1 MSVSDALV
9 DVVLDELPQRR
20 RNRLR
25 GLLDWLAEIAK
36 PPAGVRLVS
45 DDGVAFSG
53 VVVVEDSRP
62 ILMLAFRTRGT
73 PLQQE
78 RLGHQRCMLPVDHEL
93 WANRL
98 DATFK

>member
-20 RNRLR
+20 RTRLR
-25 GLLDWLAEIAK
+25 GLLDWLTDIAK
-36 PPAGVRLVS
+36 PPVGVRLVS
-45 DDGVAFSG
+45 DDGGAFSG

-62 ILMLAFRTRGT
+62 ILMLAFRTGGT
-73 PLQQE
+73 AVQQE
-78 RLGHQRCMLPVDHEL
+78 RLGHQRYMLPVDDEL
-93 WANRL
+93 RANRP